1 MLVQKSTFSTINQWA
16 RAFIASGRGLLE
28 EIAQSILTVI
38 LKLVFGCLTCVI
50 LIVLSTVYL

>member
-1 MLVQKSTFSTINQWA
+1 MPAQNLTFFTINQWG
-16 RAFIASGRGLLE
+16 RAFIGSERGLLE

-38 LKLVFGCLTCVI
+38 LKLVFGYLTCVI